1 MKWREVANR
10 VNGVGI
16 GLDGVS
22 VSWVPAT
29 LDRDVARSVIAFLEV
44 RSVLFSSYTN
54 EVPAACV
61 SSVVEIRN
69 FLTQVIGAGGM
80 APALEAPIRH
90 IRAYSVQ
97 FLEKVRASERG
108 VPRDAGDRYLYDEPQ
123 WHMNDYFFGEALGEL
138 RSAVAYQA
146 GVIASRYEIDI
157 EDELARMLPPLDA

>member
-1 MKWREVANR
+1 
-10 VNGVGI
+10 
-16 GLDGVS
+16 
-22 VSWVPAT
+22 
-29 LDRDVARSVIAFLEV
+29 
-44 RSVLFSSYTN
+44 
-54 EVPAACV
+54 
-61 SSVVEIRN
+61 
-69 FLTQVIGAGGM
+69 M

-157 EDELARMLPPLDA
+157 EDELEDRPQPRGSFTIALTFSGQEVREQR